1 MRRFV
6 EVFCGETLASVTHV
20 LRTVFAG
27 EKINIDTLNTHLSG
41 VFLQK
46 VDSCSSQTNLK
57 SWPDVSTKYISET
70 QLWTSQPAW

>member
-6 EVFCGETLASVTHV
+6 ELFCGETLASITHV

-27 EKINIDTLNTHLSG
+27 EKINIDTLNTNLSG

-46 VDSCSSQTNLK
+46 VSVFL
-57 SWPDVSTKYISET
+57 
-70 QLWTSQPAW
+70 